1 MLKISRESE
10 INLVN
15 VLIDNDIISGKDLID
30 IKKISTENNKS
41 QIDAIFEL
49 KLTDEQKIIDLL
61 IKEQNLETVDLKKV
75 EVTDEIKTVLPSNY
89 IKVNFVAPF
98 KIDNKT
104 LHIAIPDSSKLGLM
118 RNLKAITKK
127 NIELHAAK
135 ITDISE
141 FIEKLSSETDEVT
154 IASIRDEN
162 RKRIKTFESDLGDAG
177 EVLEKAPE
185 EDIEAIE
192 NESEVIKFSTA
203 VVAEAIK
210 MGVSDIHIEP
220 YRFSSRVRYRLDGM
234 LQEQEQYKQFLHDN
248 YGAVVTRIK
257 IMGKLD
263 IAERR
268 LPQDGAINFKIENK
282 VVDLRLSILP
292 TANNERIVMRI
303 LNKDAGDIKLEQLN
317 FEEQDLKNLR
327 KAIHSTQ
334 GLILVTGPTGS
345 GKSTTLYSILKE
357 VSKPHLNILTAE
369 DPVEYEL
376 DGVGQV
382 QIKDHIGLT
391 FASALR
397 SFLRQDPEIIL
408 VGEMRDKET
417 VDIGLKAA
425 LTGHLVFS
433 TLHTN
438 DAPSTITRLQNMGT
452 PDYLISAATQLVVA
466 QRLARKNCK
475 DCRVPDDDV
484 NPKVL
489 QDLGFS
495 AEQASRVKAI
505 KGKGCAKCSNTGY
518 KGRQGIYEILV
529 VSKPLKEAILR
540 QATTPELREIGIK
553 EGFQTMKDMGRRLI
567 ASGEL
572 NFREYES
579 SFRRIRMEAFT
590 YKGISDGKY
599 VTGDIEALNL
609 DEASHLLKEKKII
622 ITNIVKTKKKA
633 GEKKKSSGSSLF
645 GRSKKVKIEDILIF
659 SKQFATMVKAGLPI
673 LQVLAM
679 LRDQMESQGIKD
691 IIEDIRKSLEGG
703 VNLSKCFEK
712 YPQHFDNVYVT
723 WSKAGEARG

>member
-10 INLVN
+10 INLIN
-15 VLIDNDIISGKDLID
+15 VLIDNDVISGKDLIN
-30 IKKISTENNKS
+30 IKKKSSEGNKS
-41 QIDAIFEL
+41 QIEAVFDL
-49 KLTDEQKIIDLL
+49 KLTDEKKILDILV
-61 IKEQNLETVDLKKV
+61 KEQNLDIVDLKKV
-75 EVTDEIKTVLPSNY
+75 EVSPEIKSVLPSNY

-98 KIDNKT
+98 KVDGKT
-104 LHIAIPDSSKLGLM
+104 LHIAIPDSSKLTLM

-127 NIELHAAK
+127 NIELHAAPL
-135 ITDISE
+135 TQISE
-141 FIEKLSSETDEVT
+141 FIENLSSDGEVT
-154 IASIRDEN
+154 TASIRKEN
-162 RKRIKTFESDLGDAG
+162 REKQKTFDSDLGEAG

-185 EDIEAIE
+185 EDVEAIE

-210 MGVSDIHIEP
+210 KGVSDIHIEP

-248 YGAVVTRIK
+248 YGAVVTRFK

-268 LPQDGAINFKIENK
+268 LPQDGAINFKIEGK

-303 LNKDAGDIKLEQLN
+303 LNKDAGDITLEQLN
-317 FEEQDLKNLR
+317 FEEQDLKSLR
-327 KAIHSTQ
+327 KSIHSTQ

-382 QIKDHIGLT
+382 QIKDDIGLT

-452 PDYLISAATQLVVA
+452 PDYLISAACQLVVA

-475 DCRVPDDDV
+475 KCKIPDDDV

-505 KGKGCAKCSNTGY
+505 KGKGCETCSNTGY

-540 QATTPELREIGIK
+540 KATTPELRQIAVK
-553 EGFQTMKDMGRRLI
+553 EGFQTMQDMGKRLI
-567 ASGEL
+567 ASGDL
-572 NFREYES
+572 NFREYERVLS
-579 SFRRIRMEAFT
+579 
-590 YKGISDGKY
+590 
-599 VTGDIEALNL
+599 
-609 DEASHLLKEKKII
+609 
-622 ITNIVKTKKKA
+622 
-633 GEKKKSSGSSLF
+633 GE
-645 GRSKKVKIEDILIF
+645 
-659 SKQFATMVKAGLPI
+659 
-673 LQVLAM
+673 
-679 LRDQMESQGIKD
+679 
-691 IIEDIRKSLEGG
+691 
-703 VNLSKCFEK
+703 
-712 YPQHFDNVYVT
+712 
-723 WSKAGEARG
+723 

>member
-10 INLVN
+10 INLIN
-15 VLIDNDIISGKDLID
+15 VLIDNDVISGKDLIN
-30 IKKISTENNKS
+30 IKKTSSEGNKS
-41 QIDAIFEL
+41 QIEAVFDL
-49 KLTDEQKIIDLL
+49 KLTDEKKILDILV
-61 IKEQNLETVDLKKV
+61 KEQNLEIIDLKKIDV
-75 EVTDEIKTVLPSNY
+75 SQDIKSVLPSNY

-98 KIDNKT
+98 KMEGKT
-104 LHIAIPDSSKLGLM
+104 LHIAIPDSSKLALM

-127 NIELHAAK
+127 NIELHAAPL
-135 ITDISE
+135 TQISE
-141 FIEKLSSETDEVT
+141 FIEKISSDGEVT
-154 IASIRDEN
+154 TATIRKEN
-162 RKRIKTFESDLGDAG
+162 KEKQKTFDSDLGEAG

-210 MGVSDIHIEP
+210 KGVSDIHIEP

-234 LQEQEQYKQFLHDN
+234 LQEQEQYKNFLHDN
-248 YGAVVTRIK
+248 YGAVVTRFK

-268 LPQDGAINFKIENK
+268 LPQDGAINFKIEGK

-303 LNKDAGDIKLEQLN
+303 LNKDAGDITLEQLN
-317 FEEQDLKNLR
+317 FEEQDLKSLR
-327 KAIHSTQ
+327 KSIHSTQ

-382 QIKDHIGLT
+382 QIKDDIGLN
-391 FASALR
+391 FAAALR

-452 PDYLISAATQLVVA
+452 PDYLISAACQLVVA
-466 QRLARKNCK
+466 QRLARKNCSK
-475 DCRVPDDDV
+475 CKIPDDDV

-505 KGKGCAKCSNTGY
+505 KGKGCEICSNTGY

-540 QATTPELREIGIK
+540 KATTPELRQIAVK
-553 EGFQTMKDMGRRLI
+553 EGFQTMQDMGKRLI
-567 ASGEL
+567 ASGDL
-572 NFREYES
+572 NFREYE
-579 SFRRIRMEAFT
+579 R
-590 YKGISDGKY
+590 
-599 VTGDIEALNL
+599 
-609 DEASHLLKEKKII
+609 
-622 ITNIVKTKKKA
+622 
-633 GEKKKSSGSSLF
+633 
-645 GRSKKVKIEDILIF
+645 
-659 SKQFATMVKAGLPI
+659 
-673 LQVLAM
+673 VLSN
-679 LRDQMESQGIKD
+679 E
-691 IIEDIRKSLEGG
+691 
-703 VNLSKCFEK
+703 
-712 YPQHFDNVYVT
+712 
-723 WSKAGEARG
+723 